1 MTLTELQEE
10 IIEELEID
18 MKEEDIDS
26 DLLEVKVKSAIRDVK
41 TARKYPSTY
50 SDAMIEADMEKFF
63 SQIKA
68 IAMFDYNQIGA
79 EGQKGYSAD
88 GENIQY
94 LDRKSLFDGVYPLST
109 VS

>member
-1 MTLTELQEE
+1 MTLSELQEE

-18 MKEEDIDS
+18 LKEESIDN
-26 DLLEVKVKSAIRDVK
+26 DLLVVKVKSAIRDVK
-41 TARKYPSTY
+41 TARRYPASYSTE
-50 SDAMIEADMEKFF
+50 MIEADMENLF

-94 LDRKSLFDGVYPLST
+94 LDRNSLFSGVYPLST
-109 VS
+109 VG